1 MKAKTLIVM
10 ATCMAIGLCASGC
23 QNSMTQT
30 AVAQE
35 DVVHIQIAYE
45 NNPGEPLDLACQ
57 RWKELLEEQ
66 SGGEIQVELYPSSQL
81 GSKSDIINQE
91 IAGDSAIT
99 LANGAFYA
107 DLGVSDFSV
116 TFAPYLF
123 RSWEDIEKLAESDW
137 WAEQEEKL
145 RETTGL
151 VIVGSNWHYGVRN
164 TITKEPVQSPEDMKG
179 LKIRVPGN
187 QLQVDSMGALGAA
200 GTPMSLANMCN
211 FMVIFCD
218 IYNK

>member
-1 MKAKTLIVM
+1 
-10 ATCMAIGLCASGC
+10 
-23 QNSMTQT
+23 MTQT

-123 RSWEDIEKLAESDW
+123 RSWGRYRKTR
-137 WAEQEEKL
+137 
-145 RETTGL
+145 RE
-151 VIVGSNWHYGVRN
+151 
-164 TITKEPVQSPEDMKG
+164 
-179 LKIRVPGN
+179 
-187 QLQVDSMGALGAA
+187 
-200 GTPMSLANMCN
+200 
-211 FMVIFCD
+211 
-218 IYNK
+218 

>member
-10 ATCMAIGLCASGC
+10 AACMAIGLCASGC

-164 TITKEPVQSPEDMKG
+164 TITKEPVQSPQDMKG

-200 GTPMSLANMCN
+200 GTPMSLGDVYTALQQGT
-211 FMVIFCD
+211 IG
-218 IYNK
+218 I

>member
-137 WAEQEEKL
+137 WAEQEENCGRRQDL
-145 RETTGL
+145 
-151 VIVGSNWHYGVRN
+151 
-164 TITKEPVQSPEDMKG
+164 
-179 LKIRVPGN
+179 
-187 QLQVDSMGALGAA
+187 
-200 GTPMSLANMCN
+200 
-211 FMVIFCD
+211 
-218 IYNK
+218 